1 MTVVGGGIHGLIYA
15 IHARKAHPE
24 ANLRI
29 SLFEKA
35 PRPQWKVNVTP
46 EGKIILTLSLTQI
59 GESTLPYFAQW
70 TKSAGMTAEVGLY
83 LLRTQ

>member
-1 MTVVGGGIHGLIYA
+1 MSRPLLDIAVSVDIIIAAELLNAGNTHSAPAEESDVTVVGGGIHGLIYA

-35 PRPQWKVNVTP
+35 PRPQWKVN
-46 EGKIILTLSLTQI
+46 ITQ
-59 GESTLPYFAQW
+59 E
-70 TKSAGMTAEVGLY
+70 
-83 LLRTQ
+83 